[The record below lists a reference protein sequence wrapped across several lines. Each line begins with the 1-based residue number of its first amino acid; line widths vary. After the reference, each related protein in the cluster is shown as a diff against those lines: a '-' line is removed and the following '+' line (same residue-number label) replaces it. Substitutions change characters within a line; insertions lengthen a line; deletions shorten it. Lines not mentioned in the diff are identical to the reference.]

1 MSRKRIKAKALEM
14 ARLRFLV
21 AEEARL
27 KGKMTALETELRE
40 AQGRHVDRA
49 EEIYRLDELWG
60 NEP

>member
-27 KGKMTALETELRE
+27 KGKMAAVETELRE
-40 AQGRHVDRA
+40 AQA
-49 EEIYRLDELWG
+49 AQMKEE
-60 NEP
+60 P